1 MKSGSKDSSKKDKD
15 NEKNSDNI
23 KDKFDTRLRQ
33 FQENEAKK
41 REKKLDDLLK
51 DIFDKA
57 LPEFISGL
65 TELKT
70 ALQDQKAYDTALKG
84 IIKELDPIPKDD
96 IVTKIKKMAD

>member
-1 MKSGSKDSSKKDKD
+1 MKSGYKDSSKKDKD
-15 NEKNSDNI
+15 NEKNGDNI

-41 REKKLDDLLK
+41 REKKLEDLLK

-65 TELKT
+65 TELRT
-70 ALQDQKAYDTALKG
+70 ALQDQKAYETALKG

-96 IVTKIKKMAD
+96 IVAKIKKMAD

>member
-1 MKSGSKDSSKKDKD
+1 MSSGSKDKKDKEKD
-15 NEKNSDNI
+15 NDKE
-23 KDKFDTRLRQ
+23 KFDKRLRA

-57 LPEFISGL
+57 LPEFLAGL
-65 TELKT
+65 TDLRT
-70 ALQDQKAYDTALKG
+70 ALQDQKSYETALKA

-96 IVTKIKKMAD
+96 IVTKIKKMGD